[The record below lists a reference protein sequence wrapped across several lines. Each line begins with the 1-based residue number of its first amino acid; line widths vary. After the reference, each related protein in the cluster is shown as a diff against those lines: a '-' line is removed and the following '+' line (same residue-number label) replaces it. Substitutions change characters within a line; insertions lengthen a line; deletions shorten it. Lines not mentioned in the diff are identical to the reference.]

1 MGCEMLQRVTNALRL
16 HVESDSYGQISFTL
30 VDKEYTHGSKEG
42 I

>member
-1 MGCEMLQRVTNALRL
+1 MLQSVTNALRL

-30 VDKEYTHGSKEG
+30 VNKEITHGGQEG